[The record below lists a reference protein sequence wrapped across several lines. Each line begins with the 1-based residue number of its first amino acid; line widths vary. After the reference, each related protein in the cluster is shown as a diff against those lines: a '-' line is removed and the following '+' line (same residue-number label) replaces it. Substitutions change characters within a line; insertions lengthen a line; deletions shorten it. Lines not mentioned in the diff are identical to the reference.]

1 MRLLRRFA
9 TTIRQRSAPSNVEN
23 MKVTKLE
30 HATLLVD
37 KADKRL
43 IIDPGVF
50 MAGLPDSSDV
60 VAIVITHEHGDHWTA
75 ERLTRSWARTRRA
88 DLRAG
93 GGRGR
98 GIRLRDR
105 DRARR
110 RHHRGR
116 AFTLTFFGEKHAQIH
131 ASIPLVDNVGVLV
144 DDALYYPGDSFTL
157 PGVPVDTL
165 AVPIGA
171 PWLKVGDAIDFA
183 VAVAPKRAF
192 PVHDMTL
199 SVAGKDMAGNHV
211 KRLLEQGGGEFVV
224 LQPGESIDL

>member
-1 MRLLRRFA
+1 
-9 TTIRQRSAPSNVEN
+9 

-75 ERLTRSWARTRRA
+75 ERLTQILGQNPTARIFGPEGVAAAASDFEIETVH
-88 DLRAG
+88 AG
-93 GGRGR
+93 
-98 GIRLRDR
+98 DTVEVEP
-105 DRARR
+105 
-110 RHHRGR
+110 
-116 AFTLTFFGEKHAQIH
+116 FSLTFFGEKHASIH
-131 ASIPLVDNVGVLV
+131 SSIPLIDNVGVLV
-144 DDALYYPGDSFTL
+144 DDTLYYPGDSFTL

-211 KRLLEQGGGEFVV
+211 KRLLEQAGGEFVV